1 MKALIAGAGIAG
13 PATAIAL
20 RKAGIACVLYEACP
34 EGAMDAGG
42 FVTIAANG

>member
-1 MKALIAGAGIAG
+1 MKVLIAGAGVAG

-20 RKAGIACVLYEACP
+20 RKTGINSVIYEAYP
-34 EGAMDAGG
+34 AHDGEAGA